1 MVNPKC
7 IEKEAPTVK
16 EKAEL
21 EQENGRGRQIGIMGG
36 TFNPVHIAHLVAAE
50 QAMTKLRLD
59 EVWFIPDNIPPNK
72 NAPLTSAKDRATMLD
87 LATKDNPKFRVKL
100 LELFRGGVS
109 YTVDTM
115 RYLKEKAPQNNYY
128 LIMGSDQVNSFHTW
142 KEASTLAKLVT
153 LVGIRRPGYPQ
164 DPQYPQYPQYPM
176 IWVDAPDIQLS
187 STAIRRSVATGT
199 SIRYLVPEA
208 VRKYI
213 VEKGLYLDETNF

>member
-7 IEKEAPTVK
+7 IEKEAPTVE

-21 EQENGRGRQIGIMGG
+21 EQEKGRGRQIGIMGG

-59 EVWFIPDNIPPNK
+59 EVWFIPDNIPPHK
-72 NAPLTSAKDRATMLD
+72 NAPLTSAKDRATLLD
-87 LATKDNPKFRVKL
+87 VAPEDIPNFRVKL

-164 DPQYPQYPQYPM
+164 DPQYPM

-213 VEKGLYLDETNF
+213 VEKGLYLDATKF

>member
-7 IEKEAPTVK
+7 IEKMPTAKV
-16 EKAEL
+16 EAEL
-21 EQENGRGRQIGIMGG
+21 EQEQGKGRQIGIMGG

-50 QAMTKLRLD
+50 QAMTKLKLD
-59 EVWFIPDNIPPNK
+59 EVWFIPDNIPPHK

-87 LATKDNPKFRVKL
+87 LATRDNPKFRVKL

-115 RYLKEKAPQNNYY
+115 RYLKEKAPQNDYY

-142 KEASTLAKLVT
+142 KEAPTLAKLVT

-164 DPQYPQYPQYPM
+164 DPQYPM
-176 IWVDAPDIQLS
+176 IWVDAPDIRLS

-199 SIRYLVPEA
+199 STRYLVPEA
-208 VRKYI
+208 VREYI
-213 VEKGLYLDETNF
+213 EEKGLYLDETSF

>member
-7 IEKEAPTVK
+7 IEKAPATEVK
-16 EKAEL
+16 AQL
-21 EQENGRGRQIGIMGG
+21 EREDGKGRQIGIMGG

-59 EVWFIPDNIPPNK
+59 EVWFMPDNIPPHK

-87 LATKDNPKFRVKL
+87 LATRDNPKFRVKL

-142 KEASTLAKLVT
+142 KEAPTLAKMVT
-153 LVGIRRPGYPQ
+153 LVGIRRLGYPQ
-164 DPQYPQYPQYPM
+164 DPQYPM
-176 IWVDAPDIQLS
+176 IWVDAPDIRLS

-199 SIRYLVPEA
+199 SIRYLVPEP

-213 VEKGLYLDETNF
+213 EEKGLYLDETNI